1 MPNRHPSGRRTV
13 LLSILAVVLALA
25 AGAGTFLVAR
35 AATFTDQASVPANT
49 LTTDTLNPPTG
60 LTATVVGSAI
70 RLDWTPTVDT
80 YATGYNVLRGTTSG
94 GPYSQIGTVTP
105 YTATTYTD
113 NTAAAGTRY
122 YYVLQTYFQSWLS
135 VYSNQASG
143 CAGICFDA
151 VSSSTPATGISF
163 TWSHTVGT
171 GGNRI
176 LIVGVSI
183 RNSSSQTVAGVTYA
197 GAPLTNIGVGDNGS
211 VVRIEMW
218 RLVNPPSGTA
228 NVVVTL
234 SSASDAKT
242 VCGATSWTGVH
253 QTTPLGTFVSATG
266 STNAPTVNATSATT
280 EVVHDTVAAQG
291 TVTATV
297 GAGQTQRWNAG
308 TSGGSAASNVRGA
321 GSSEPGAA
329 TVTMSYSLSASA
341 SWAIGAVSLKPAP

>member
-1 MPNRHPSGRRTV
+1 MANRQPSARRTFRLAIRVAAV
-13 LLSILAVVLALA
+13 LLALA

-35 AATFTDQASVPANT
+35 AATFTDQASVPGNT
-49 LTTDTLNPPTG
+49 LTTDTLAPPTG
-60 LTATVVGSAI
+60 LAATVVGSNI
-70 RLDWTPTVDT
+70 RLDWTPTTDT
-80 YATGYNVLRGTTSG
+80 YATGYNVLRSTTQGSG
-94 GPYSQIGTVTP
+94 YSQIGTATP

-122 YYVLQTYFQSWLS
+122 YYVLKTYFQSWLS
-135 VYSNQASG
+135 VPSNEASG

-151 VSSSTPATGISF
+151 ASSSTPASASSF

-171 GGNRI
+171 GANRI

-183 RNSSSQTVAGVTYA
+183 RNSSSQTVTGVTYA
-197 GAPLTNIGVGDNGS
+197 GTPLTNIGVKANS
-211 VVRIEMW
+211 TVVRIEMW

-234 SSASDAKT
+234 SAAAKA
-242 VCGATSWTGVH
+242 VCGATSWTGVN

-266 STNAPTVNATSATT
+266 STNTPTVNATSATN

-297 GAGQTQRWNAG
+297 GAGQTQRWNAV
-308 TSGGSAASNVRGA
+308 TSGGLTSSNVRGA

-341 SWAIGAVSLKPAP
+341 SWAIGAVPLKPAP

>member
-1 MPNRHPSGRRTV
+1 V
-13 LLSILAVVLALA
+13 KAALLA
-25 AGAGTFLVAR
+25 ATLLLLA
-35 AATFTDQASVPANT
+35 AATIPFAGVASALFTDVLSNANNAFS
-49 LTTDTLNPPTG
+49 TDTLDPPTN
-60 LTATVVGSAI
+60 LAASVSGSAI
-70 RLDWTPTVDT
+70 QLSWTVTVDT
-80 YATGYNVLRGTTSG
+80 YAAGYKVLRSMTSG
-94 GPYSQIGTVTP
+94 GPYTEIDSVTP
-105 YTATTYTD
+105 RTATSYTD
-113 NTAAAGTRY
+113 NTVTAGIRY
-122 YYVLQTYFQSWLS
+122 YYVLRSYYQNWQSAN
-135 VYSNQASG
+135 SNEASG

-151 VSSSTPATGISF
+151 ASSSTPATGISF

-183 RNSSSQTVAGVTYA
+183 RNSSSQTVSGVTYA
-197 GAPLTNIGVGDNGS
+197 GAPLTNIGVRDNGT

-218 RLVNPPSGTA
+218 GLVNPPSGTA

-234 SSASDAKT
+234 SSAADAKT

-321 GSSEPGAA
+321 GSTEPGAA

>member
-1 MPNRHPSGRRTV
+1 MPRPRRSFSLGWVILLALVDGVLIGFLTV
-13 LLSILAVVLALA
+13 GAALAVW
-25 AGAGTFLVAR
+25 
-35 AATFTDQASVPANT
+35 TDVFNNTNNT
-49 LTTDTLNPPTG
+49 LTTDTLAPPTG
-60 LTATVVGSAI
+60 LTATVVGSNI
-70 RLDWTPTVDT
+70 RLDWTPTTDT
-80 YATGYNVLRGTTSG
+80 YATGYNVLRGTISG
-94 GPYSQIGTVTP
+94 GPYSQIGTATP

-122 YYVLQTYFQSWLS
+122 YYYVLRTYFQSWLS
-135 VYSNQASG
+135 VPSNQASG

-151 VSSSTPATGISF
+151 ASTSTPASAASF

-171 GGNRI
+171 GANRI

-183 RNSSSQTVAGVTYA
+183 RNSSSQTVTSVTYA
-197 GAPLTNIGVGDNGS
+197 GAPLTNIGVQANGD

-234 SSASDAKT
+234 SGQAKA

-266 STNAPTVNATSATT
+266 STNAPTVNASSATN
-280 EVVHDTVAAQG
+280 EVVQDTVAAQG

-308 TSGGSAASNVRGA
+308 TSGQAAATNVRGA
-321 GSSEPGAA
+321 GSTEPGAA